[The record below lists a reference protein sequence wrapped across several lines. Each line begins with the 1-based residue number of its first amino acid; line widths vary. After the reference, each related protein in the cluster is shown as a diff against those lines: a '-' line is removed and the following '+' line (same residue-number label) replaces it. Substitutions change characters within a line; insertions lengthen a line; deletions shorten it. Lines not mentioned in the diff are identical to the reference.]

1 MSEQALARPE
11 RCTPVSEANFVAEVR
26 DLAAFY
32 DGRIP
37 VCWQDALEDLI
48 YTIEREPDDAED

>member
-1 MSEQALARPE
+1 MNEHVLARTE
-11 RCTPVSEANFVAEVR
+11 HRTPVSEANFVAEVR

-37 VCWQDALEDLI
+37 MHWQDALEDLI
-48 YTIEREPDDAED
+48 YTIKMEPDDAAD

>member
-1 MSEQALARPE
+1 MSEQALARTE

-37 VCWQDALEDLI
+37 MNWQDALENLI
-48 YTIEREPDDAED
+48 YTIKMEPDDAAD